1 MGDILFDIVGCFV
14 IGNIMFGT
22 TAGGDSDDLAC
33 AELELE
39 VSSLFL
45 GDVGDWLYKSKLQL
59 NLHTVGKIK
68 IILNL
73 K

>member
-14 IGNIMFGT
+14 IGNVMFGT
-22 TAGGDSDDLAC
+22 TAGGESDDLAC

-45 GDVGDWLYKSKLQL
+45 GEVGDWLYKSKSL
-59 NLHTVGKIK
+59 IK
-68 IILNL
+68 LTY
-73 K
+73 